1 MKPLAILLLLTAAAG
16 ADDFIPQAFP
26 KERYNGTIGKSPFVL
41 ETKVVE
47 QAAPAVN
54 PFQNL
59 YLRTVAKADGKDYV
73 LIQRLGEERPMKA
86 FIGNEPGTD
95 EFSVKSVRVGDSFR
109 QTKVVLQKGTDIGE
123 IGFKEDTINA
133 PPVAPVA
140 PGGVRGP
147 ALQGTFPKPGGM
159 PMPTQVAP
167 VRNTIINTPV
177 QAIPRPAGNV
187 GAVPLP
193 PPQSLRL
200 PQTPSSGES
209 RRGIRTINNR

>member
-16 ADDFIPQAFP
+16 ADDLIPQAFP
-26 KERYNGTIGKSPFVL
+26 RERYNDTIGKSPFVL

-73 LIQRLGEERPMKA
+73 LVQRLGEERPMKA
-86 FIGNEPGTD
+86 FIGNEPGAE
-95 EFSVKSVRVGDSFR
+95 EFSVKSVRVGESFR

-133 PPVAPVA
+133 PPAAPAA

-147 ALQGTFPKPGGM
+147 GQPGAFPKPGGM

-177 QAIPRPAGNV
+177 QAIPRPGGGA

-193 PPQSLRL
+193 PPQPVKIPQL
-200 PQTPSSGES
+200 PGSVD
-209 RRGIRTINNR
+209 RGRIRTINNK